1 MILLQNAIFGLLIGG
16 LYGLGAVGLSLVFG
30 VLRMLNVS
38 HGELIMLGGYAS
50 FWLFTL
56 WRGGPF
62 LFFLVAGPGGVLL
75 GRVLFCGP
83 LPHFVPL
90 SPDQKEKNTLFIRFR
105 LVVGLSNTSAL
116 VRGRG
121 CAAG

>member
-50 FWLFTL
+50 FWLFNL
-56 WRGGPF
+56 WRGDPF
-62 LFFLVAGPGGVLL
+62 LSFLVAGPARFLIGGLL
-75 GRVLFCGP
+75 FRVLFPPFIPFSQGP
-83 LPHFVPL
+83 KIKKSIFICFWLALGLYTL
-90 SPDQKEKNTLFIRFR
+90 SL
-105 LVVGLSNTSAL
+105 LSL
-116 VRGRG
+116 G
-121 CAAG
+121 AGER

>member
-56 WRGGPF
+56 WRVDPF
-62 LFFLVAGPGGVLL
+62 LSLLVARPAPFLIGG
-75 GRVLFCGP
+75 LFLPIPFPPFIP
-83 LPHFVPL
+83 LPPG
-90 SPDQKEKNTLFIRFR
+90 PTIQKSHLFRFW
-105 LVVGLSNTSAL
+105 VAL
-116 VRGRG
+116 VLSTL
-121 CAAG
+121 ALPAW

>member
-56 WRGGPF
+56 WRGGP
-62 LFFLVAGPGGVLL
+62 LPFFLVARPAPFLL
-75 GRVLFCGP
+75 RRF
-83 LPHFVPL
+83 F
-90 SPDQKEKNTLFIRFR
+90 FR
-105 LVVGLSNTSAL
+105 LHLPPFFPSSPRQTNKKAPL
-116 VRGRG
+116 I
-121 CAAG
+121 

>member
-56 WRGGPF
+56 WRVDPF
-62 LFFLVAGPGGVLL
+62 LSMLVAGPALLLIGGLFYRILL
-75 GRVLFCGP
+75 RDFFHLSAGQKSEESISISVWVGRV
-83 LPHFVPL
+83 
-90 SPDQKEKNTLFIRFR
+90 
-105 LVVGLSNTSAL
+105 
-116 VRGRG
+116 
-121 CAAG
+121 

>member
-56 WRGGPF
+56 WRGDPF
-62 LFFLVAGPGGVLL
+62 LSLLVAGPAPFLICGVFYP
-75 GRVLFCGP
+75 VLFP
-83 LPHFVPL
+83 PFIPL
-90 SPDQKEKNTLFIRFR
+90 SEGQKIKKSTFIGFW
-105 LVVGLSNTSAL
+105 LS
-116 VRGRG
+116 
-121 CAAG
+121 

>member
-56 WRGGPF
+56 WRGGPVLSFPDARPAPVARGRVFFPF
-62 LFFLVAGPGGVLL
+62 LFRPFFPFFPGHKN
-75 GRVLFCGP
+75 P
-83 LPHFVPL
+83 KNHFFHSCL
-90 SPDQKEKNTLFIRFR
+90 
-105 LVVGLSNTSAL
+105 
-116 VRGRG
+116 
-121 CAAG
+121 

>member
-50 FWLFTL
+50 FWLFNL
-56 WRGGPF
+56 WRVDPF
-62 LFFLVAGPGGVLL
+62 LSFLVAGPALFLIGGVFFLI
-75 GRVLFCGP
+75 LFPHFIP
-83 LPHFVPL
+83 LP
-90 SPDQKEKNTLFIRFR
+90 PDQKIKKSLFIGFW
-105 LVVGLSNTSAL
+105 LALGLLTPAL
-116 VRGRG
+116 
-121 CAAG
+121 

>member
-56 WRGGPF
+56 WRVDPF
-62 LFFLVAGPGGVLL
+62 LSILVAGPALFLIGGLL
-75 GRVLFCGP
+75 FPVLF
-83 LPHFVPL
+83 PHFIPF
-90 SPDQKEKNTLFIRFR
+90 SPDPKIKKSLFICFWLA
-105 LVVGLSNTSAL
+105 LVVLTLSIPA
-116 VRGRG
+116 
-121 CAAG
+121 

>member
-56 WRGGPF
+56 WRGRPFPF
-62 LFFLVAGPGGVLL
+62 LLVA
-75 GRVLFCGP
+75 RAAP
-83 LPHFVPL
+83 LPRRRGLCTLLFPRFIL
-90 SPDQKEKNTLFIRFR
+90 RCPDQHINDSPL
-105 LVVGLSNTSAL
+105 
-116 VRGRG
+116 
-121 CAAG
+121 

>member
-56 WRGGPF
+56 WRGDPF
-62 LFFLVAGPGGVLL
+62 LFLLVAGPALFLVGGLL
-75 GRVLFCGP
+75 FRVLFP
-83 LPHFVPL
+83 PFIHL
-90 SPDQKEKNTLFIRFR
+90 SQDQKNKKSHFI
-105 LVVGLSNTSAL
+105 GLWVAPGLQTPAHL
-116 VRGRG
+116 
-121 CAAG
+121 

>member
-62 LFFLVAGPGGVLL
+62 LSMLGARPALFPIGGFLFP
-75 GRVLFCGP
+75 VLF
-83 LPHFVPL
+83 PHFFHL
-90 SPDQKEKNTLFIRFR
+90 SPDHKNKKPLFFWFW
-105 LVVGLSNTSAL
+105 VAL
-116 VRGRG
+116 GPPSLPTPASG
-121 CAAG
+121 AGG

>member
-62 LFFLVAGPGGVLL
+62 LSSLVARPALVLVGGLFF
-75 GRVLFCGP
+75 RVLFP
-83 LPHFVPL
+83 PFIPL
-90 SPDQKEKNTLFIRFR
+90 SPGPKIKKSIFFGFWLGLGLPTLPI
-105 LVVGLSNTSAL
+105 LASG
-116 VRGRG
+116 
-121 CAAG
+121 

>member
-50 FWLFTL
+50 FWLFNL
-56 WRGGPF
+56 WRGDPF
-62 LFFLVAGPGGVLL
+62 LSFLVAGPALFLIGGFFYLI
-75 GRVLFCGP
+75 LF
-83 LPHFVPL
+83 LPFFHF
-90 SPDQKEKNTLFIRFR
+90 SPDQKIKNSIFIGFWLS
-105 LVVGLSNTSAL
+105 LVVPTRS
-116 VRGRG
+116 
-121 CAAG
+121 

>member
-56 WRGGPF
+56 WRGGP
-62 LFFLVAGPGGVLL
+62 LLSLLVAGPAVFLFGGFLFRGLL
-75 GRVLFCGP
+75 RPFFP
-83 LPHFVPL
+83 LPPGPKIKDTIFV
-90 SPDQKEKNTLFIRFR
+90 
-105 LVVGLSNTSAL
+105 
-116 VRGRG
+116 
-121 CAAG
+121 

>member
-62 LFFLVAGPGGVLL
+62 LFILGAGPGLFLL
-75 GRVLFCGP
+75 GGLVFPAP
-83 LPHFVPL
+83 LPGFFPL
-90 SPDQKEKNTLFIRFR
+90 PRGPKSEKPPLFRP
-105 LVVGLSNTSAL
+105 LL
-116 VRGRG
+116 
-121 CAAG
+121 

>member
-56 WRGGPF
+56 WRVDPF
-62 LFFLVAGPGGVLL
+62 LSILVARPALFLFGGVFYPVPFPPFLPL
-75 GRVLFCGP
+75 SQGPKIQKPTLFCFW
-83 LPHFVPL
+83 LAAL
-90 SPDQKEKNTLFIRFR
+90 SST
-105 LVVGLSNTSAL
+105 
-116 VRGRG
+116 
-121 CAAG
+121 

>member
-56 WRGGPF
+56 WRGDPF
-62 LFFLVAGPGGVLL
+62 LSMLVAGPALFLIGGLFF
-75 GRVLFCGP
+75 RVLFP
-83 LPHFVPL
+83 PFIHL
-90 SPDQKEKNTLFIRFR
+90 SRGQKNKNSIFFGFL
-105 LVVGLSNTSAL
+105 VGLGLLTPAL
-116 VRGRG
+116 LGSG
-121 CAAG
+121 

>member
-56 WRGGPF
+56 WRGDPV
-62 LFFLVAGPGGVLL
+62 LSMLVAGPALFLVGGLL
-75 GRVLFCGP
+75 FPVLFPPFLHFSQGP
-83 LPHFVPL
+83 KNKKSLFVG
-90 SPDQKEKNTLFIRFR
+90 F
-105 LVVGLSNTSAL
+105 LV
-116 VRGRG
+116 GRG
-121 CAAG
+121 LLNLAHLALGAG

>member
-56 WRGGPF
+56 WRGDP
-62 LFFLVAGPGGVLL
+62 LLSFLVAGPALFPVCGFFF
-75 GRVLFCGP
+75 RVLFP
-83 LPHFVPL
+83 PFFPL
-90 SPDQKEKNTLFIRFR
+90 SPGPKIKNSLLIR
-105 LVVGLSNTSAL
+105 LLLAL
-116 VRGRG
+116 VSLKPSPP
-121 CAAG
+121 

>member
-56 WRGGPF
+56 WRGDPV
-62 LFFLVAGPGGVLL
+62 LSSLVARPAPVLIRRL
-75 GRVLFCGP
+75 FYLVLFP
-83 LPHFVPL
+83 RVISL
-90 SPDQKEKNTLFIRFR
+90 SAVHTIHESTLIFP
-105 LVVGLSNTSAL
+105 
-116 VRGRG
+116 
-121 CAAG
+121 

>member
-56 WRGGPF
+56 WRDAPF
-62 LFFLVAGPGGVLL
+62 PSMLVARPAAFLL
-75 GRVLFCGP
+75 CGLLLPVLFSPFFPFFHRHHIKKP
-83 LPHFVPL
+83 LL
-90 SPDQKEKNTLFIRFR
+90 FR
-105 LVVGLSNTSAL
+105 LLVAL
-116 VRGRG
+116 V
-121 CAAG
+121 